1 MVGRA
6 GAAHSAVAGKT
17 QSGSSGPSHAPKLS
31 SGVGFFSR
39 ECQPTALPAGRALMM
54 RLFV

>member
-6 GAAHSAVAGKT
+6 GAAHSAVAGKA
-17 QSGSSGPSHAPKLS
+17 QSGSGRGHAPKSS

-39 ECQPTALPAGRALMM
+39 ECQPTALQAGRALMM